1 MIQCFS
7 LKLLKGLCLK
17 ETGAIDLYLHNT
29 FLSFICSLCSSAITL
44 SEGWACPNCFFGHPD
59 HVFLVKYRSE
69 IEISEP
75 FLYLEFISMFVFID
89 EIRVWNMQVNGIWSI
104 LCVIGKWEW
113 FRSVVLCWRDN
124 RVCGFIQGR
133 CHCVNLDCSYS
144 RQVSIVIMVFDALSL
159 PNSRLLKHSCWEIW
173 I

>member
-1 MIQCFS
+1 MLFIEVAQGLVFERNWRHRS
-7 LKLLKGLCLK
+7 LPPQYISQFYLFTLLKC
-17 ETGAIDLYLHNT
+17 YHT
-29 FLSFICSLCSSAITL
+29 FR
-44 SEGWACPNCFFGHPD
+44 ACPNCFFGHPD